1 MQESD
6 YKNALISTLRVQ
18 GAQEQ
23 PYHDVSL
30 DMSTKALI
38 FTTSVIALAL
48 LIGALTIGKVKT
60 VQLANTQQN
69 LGLALQQTE
78 QTLLYWK
85 DTNTATLERLTITP
99 KLNTLLQAQVSL
111 YESNS
116 NLFGSNLNALRQYFL
131 DNRATFGSDKGFF
144 IVARD
149 GTNIASLRDENIGI
163 KNLILQHRTLQFD
176 RALEGVPQF
185 IAPIPSDVAIKGQ
198 KNIKGKA
205 VPASAFF
212 VAPIKNIK
220 GETIALFTERIDPSK
235 TFSALQK
242 NSKSLPGLDIYSINT
257 AGQLVSEP
265 LGNELFYQNGL
276 LQTNEQAVLSLTASA
291 PQQLTSAPS
300 EPQLTQMASDVI
312 DSAPERI
319 LIRHSRPYQNLLEQQ
334 VLGAG
339 LWSDEL
345 GIGIIAEQSKEQA
358 LANYYWLRKLMIIA
372 ISILCLFVI
381 ILTTVWLRAHQ
392 RMMLAMQ
399 ATNDNLE
406 GIVAARTQEL
416 KSSNQEA
423 EHALTKLKERN
434 FIIDQHA
441 IVSITDN
448 AGIITYANDA
458 FQKISGYSLDEL
470 IGKNHRILN
479 SGHHAKFFWDS
490 FYKSIQL
497 DGLWKGDIC
506 NRTKNGE
513 IYWVAS
519 TIAALKDDSGKTTHY
534 ISIRSDITALKQAQA
549 DLENSRYQLSLA
561 TQVSQ
566 IGIWSLDFKSG
577 VLTWDE
583 QMHQLYEILPSEFGG
598 TFLDWKNSVLPEDLD
613 RTVANF
619 ENAIAERL
627 AFVDEFRIRLKN
639 NRIRHIKATAKVIY
653 DNSNNPSRIIGV
665 NYDISDLKNIALIDK
680 QRANELE
687 KLSKRLAEAQR
698 IGGMWDWELD
708 PIEKTITCSNSIC
721 ALFDIQEREIPHS
734 LTELLDLLD
743 APSKALLETTLENL
757 TVARTIN
764 LELRRRSSRGQ
775 VIITEL
781 RGEVIR
787 NDDGF
792 VEKVVAIMLNITERK
807 LVESELR
814 KAIVDADAA
823 NRAKSEFLAIM
834 SHEIRTPLNGV
845 MGMLSLVLRKPLEES
860 IQRKL
865 EIADSSAHSLLQII
879 NDILDFSKIEAGQL
893 ELEAIQF
900 NAREQ
905 IESAVHSLSH
915 PILEKGLKLSV
926 DTIHVSEQG
935 VIADPGRLRQIIIN
949 LLGNAL
955 KFTEKGDI
963 IVRASLKDE
972 HNKFVLRVSIQD
984 TGIGIDSD
992 KLESIFESFAQAD
1005 TSNTRRFGGTGLG
1018 LAICKRLCTQMK
1030 GRIKVASK
1038 IDVGSI
1044 FTVEIPVLKGDTQYA
1059 LTPKSDISQL
1069 RVLIVDDHPVNLE
1082 IFSQQFLS
1090 WGIATEL
1097 AHDGQQALE
1106 CCNKNAA
1113 TPYDIIV
1120 VDGHMPNM
1128 DGYNLGK
1135 ALRADPRFNH
1145 SKLMMITSFSDPNGI
1160 SDIKK
1165 TGFNG
1170 YLTKPV
1176 ATADLLDAISTL
1188 ATVPND
1194 TFVTR
1199 GYLQVNSNTAERLSQ
1214 DATPSPLPQTPQE
1227 KSDLRILLV
1236 EDNPVNQAVIKDM
1249 LLEFDY
1255 PCETAGN
1262 GLEALTA
1269 LSNADIDN
1277 RYHIVLMDCQM
1288 PELNGYE
1295 CTQRVRQGLGGEH
1308 HKRIPII
1315 ALTANAMQGDKEKCL
1330 AVGMNDYIAKPI
1342 APDILK
1348 DTIVKWLKL

>member
-6 YKNALISTLRVQ
+6 YQNALISTLRVQ
-18 GAQEQ
+18 GVGEQ

-99 KLNTLLQAQVSL
+99 ELNTLLQAQVSL
-111 YESNS
+111 YESNN

-163 KNLILQHRTLQFD
+163 KNLILQHRTQQFD
-176 RALEGVPQF
+176 RALKGAPQF

-198 KNIKGKA
+198 KNIKGKT

-212 VAPIKNIK
+212 VAPIKNTQ
-220 GETIALFTERIDPSK
+220 GETIALFTQRIDPSK

-257 AGQLVSEP
+257 VGQLVSEP
-265 LGNELFYQNGL
+265 LRNEQLYQNGL
-276 LQTNEQAVLSLTASA
+276 LNTHEQAVLSLTASA
-291 PQQLTSAPS
+291 PQQLTSS
-300 EPQLTQMASDVI
+300 GEPQLTQMAADVI
-312 DSAPERI
+312 GSAPERI
-319 LIRHSRPYQNLLEQQ
+319 LIQHNRPYQDLLGQQ

-345 GIGIIAEQSKEQA
+345 GIGIIAEQTEEEA

-441 IVSITDN
+441 IVSITDDK
-448 AGIITYANDA
+448 GIITYANNA

-519 TIAALKDDSGKTTHY
+519 TIAALKDNSGKTTHY

-577 VLTWDE
+577 VLAWDE

-598 TFLDWKNSVLPEDLD
+598 TFLDWKNAVLPEDLD

-627 AFVDEFRIRLKN
+627 AFVDEFRVRLKN

-653 DNSNNPSRIIGV
+653 DNSNNPLRIIGV

-708 PIEKTITCSNSIC
+708 PKEKTITCSNSMC
-721 ALFDIQEREIPHS
+721 ALFDIQEHEIPSS
-734 LTELLDLLD
+734 LDELLNLFDTH
-743 APSKALLETTLENL
+743 SKALLETTLENL

-845 MGMLSLVLRKPLEES
+845 MGMLSLVLRKPLEEP

-865 EIADSSAHSLLQII
+865 EIADNSAHSLLQII

-905 IESAVHSLSH
+905 IESAVRSLSH
-915 PILEKGLKLSV
+915 SILEKGLKLSV

-972 HNKFVLRVSIQD
+972 HNKFVLRISIQD
-984 TGIGIDSD
+984 TGIGIDND

-1038 IDVGSI
+1038 IGVGSI
-1044 FTVEIPVLKGDTQYA
+1044 FTVEIPVLKGDTQYS
-1059 LTPKSDISQL
+1059 LRPKSDISQL

-1090 WGIATEL
+1090 WGITSEL

-1106 CCNKNAA
+1106 YCNKNAA
-1113 TPYDIIV
+1113 TPYDIII

-1135 ALRADPRFNH
+1135 ALRADARFNH

-1160 SDIKK
+1160 SDIRA

-1188 ATVPND
+1188 ATASSD

-1199 GYLQVNSNTAERLSQ
+1199 GYLQVNSNAGERLTQ
-1214 DATPSPLPQTPQE
+1214 EDIPARLPQPPQE

-1269 LSNADIDN
+1269 LSNADTDN
-1277 RYHIVLMDCQM
+1277 PYHIVLMDCQM

-1295 CTQRVRQGLGGEH
+1295 STQRIRQGLGGEH
-1308 HKRIPII
+1308 HKNIPII
-1315 ALTANAMQGDKEKCL
+1315 ALTANAMQGDKEKCI
-1330 AVGMNDYIAKPI
+1330 AAGMSDYIAKPI
-1342 APDILK
+1342 APDTLK
-1348 DTIVKWLKL
+1348 DTIVKWLML